1 MPFVLIVALVIN
13 GLLQSYDITGTP
25 NRLIFLS
32 ASFPLGFAIGRM
44 IYMRKSHVEIMFD
57 NVTFRSIK
65 GSRET
70 VAGLWRSYKFVSI
83 VLDRYGRPDLRLY
96 KTLDGEYVDLPIS
109 QTNADPQG
117 LRDYVQE
124 LISAQGSRRVNPQA
138 VEVA

>member
-1 MPFVLIVALVIN
+1 
-13 GLLQSYDITGTP
+13 
-25 NRLIFLS
+25 
-32 ASFPLGFAIGRM
+32 
-44 IYMRKSHVEIMFD
+44 MRKSHVEIMFD